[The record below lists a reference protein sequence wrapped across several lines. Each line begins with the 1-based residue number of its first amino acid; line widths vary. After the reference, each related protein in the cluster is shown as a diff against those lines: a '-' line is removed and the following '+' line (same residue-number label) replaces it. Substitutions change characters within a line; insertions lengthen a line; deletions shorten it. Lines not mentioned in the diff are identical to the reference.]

1 MSKIAKSIS
10 TGLVSTASYKF
21 IAGAET
27 QRAILLGGI
36 TGVSVFGSDIV
47 LGFVPSLPSMFSF
60 LGTYAMDGVSSL
72 LSAVL
77 TTLFLSYK
85 SEETLSIGT
94 NLKAFAKHFLYA
106 LGSTVAGT
114 YLTPMVGRLTGM

>member
-10 TGLVSTASYKF
+10 TGLISTASYKF
-21 IAGAET
+21 IAKAET
-27 QRAILLGGI
+27 SRAVLLGAI
-36 TGVSVFGSDIV
+36 TGGSVFGTDIV
-47 LGFVPSLPSMFSF
+47 LGFVPALSGMFSF

-72 LSAVL
+72 ISAVL

-85 SEETLSIGT
+85 SEESLSIGS
-94 NLKAFAKHFLYA
+94 NLKAFVKHFLYA

-114 YLTPMVGRLTGM
+114 YLTPMVSRITGM